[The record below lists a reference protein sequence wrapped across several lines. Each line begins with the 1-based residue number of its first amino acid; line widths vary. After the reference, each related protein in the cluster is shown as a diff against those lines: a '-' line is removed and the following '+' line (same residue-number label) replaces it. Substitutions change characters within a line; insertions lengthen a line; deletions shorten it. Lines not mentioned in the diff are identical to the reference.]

1 MTAASQRRRVRPG
14 HARGGRGRCRRGDR
28 QPAARVVSALEF
40 LVGPLM
46 AELRPI
52 RLLASVFVLLLLAAV
67 GCSSQDLSPSEAAPA
82 PAPVPAAAVD
92 STQVSAPPAEPLSP
106 AESNAPEVAEE
117 TVASPAPV
125 PEPVET
131 VDSTPA
137 TSQPAQP
144 PAPADPD
151 APDAA
156 GATGVGPADLEGHW
170 EGAIS
175 ITGPTDLP
183 FAVDMTASGDGL
195 AGRST
200 SRACPGCRCRTLCS
214 MRAASTSSWT
224 HPRARHLGGE
234 VRDGV
239 IEGEFTQ
246 SGAVETF
253 WLQPSRIPGRT
264 AKVRRSAARWWSSP
278 TATSSWP
285 AS

>member
-1 MTAASQRRRVRPG
+1 
-14 HARGGRGRCRRGDR
+14 
-28 QPAARVVSALEF
+28 
-40 LVGPLM
+40 M

-52 RLLASVFVLLLLAAV
+52 GLLASVFVLLLLAAA
-67 GCSSQDLSPSEAAPA
+67 GCSGQDLSPSETAPT
-82 PAPVPAAAVD
+82 PAPAAAVD
-92 STQVSAPPAEPLSP
+92 STQVSAPPAEPPPP

-117 TVASPAPV
+117 TVAGPAPA

-175 ITGPTDLP
+175 IPGPTDLS
-183 FAVDMTASGDGL
+183 FAVDMTASGGGL
-195 AGRST
+195 GEARST
-200 SRACPGCRCRTLCS
+200 SRVCPACCCRTLCS

-224 HPRARHLGGE
+224 HP
-234 VRDGV
+234 
-239 IEGEFTQ
+239 
-246 SGAVETF
+246 SGS
-253 WLQPSRIPGRT
+253 PSGRGMC
-264 AKVRRSAARWWSSP
+264 
-278 TATSSWP
+278 ATG
-285 AS
+285 